1 MYPFDKIRIENGLN
15 FKICKIIIPRFRRK
29 VNSKL
34 FEIFSIFRSTTE
46 RVCAVMMS
54 MDITYGNFWQQKL
67 KKKPIREQ
75 LKNNTKCNLNNKPN
89 AIMSV
94 HKYVEL
100 CCQLGSVIVNMF
112 TLMILRVGCGDLLL
126 QLMLPIGAFI

>member
-1 MYPFDKIRIENGLN
+1 
-15 FKICKIIIPRFRRK
+15 
-29 VNSKL
+29 
-34 FEIFSIFRSTTE
+34 
-46 RVCAVMMS
+46 MS

-67 KKKPIREQ
+67 KKKTTTQNVTSTI
-75 LKNNTKCNLNNKPN
+75 KPN

-112 TLMILRVGCGDLLL
+112 TLMILHVGCGDLLL
-126 QLMLPIGAFI
+126 ELMLPIGAFM